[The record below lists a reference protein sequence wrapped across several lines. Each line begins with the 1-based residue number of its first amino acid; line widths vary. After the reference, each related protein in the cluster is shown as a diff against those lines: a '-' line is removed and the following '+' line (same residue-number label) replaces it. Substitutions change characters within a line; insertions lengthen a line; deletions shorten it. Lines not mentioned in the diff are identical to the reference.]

1 MKKTLLVAGALVAGF
16 TTTSLAQTASKNV
29 MIEEFTGAW
38 CGWCVDGAE
47 IVEELIEEHPDRIF
61 SVGIHNGDDM
71 VISENS
77 FLENFSGL
85 GGFPA
90 GMVNRLIIS
99 EGGDNTRTPYRRKL
113 GGDTYG
119 WAHHSAEEMNKM
131 VPLEVKLKAIKT
143 TGSEVK
149 ISVDVVF
156 NEDMAGDFRIMVYVS
171 ENEVTSSNP
180 QANYLSNRAGY
191 ESSKYFSLPGSLPNY
206 KHMWVLRAVP
216 STVYGSKDVIP
227 NPGIKGNTYSK
238 EYTYTI
244 KAGED
249 YTKMHVAAFVIDKDN
264 DEEIVNVNQAGM
276 TPTGVEETTQNA
288 TISSVAPNPVSTLGL
303 VKFALENESY
313 TKVELLNIHGQVVS
327 VLKEG
332 LFAAG
337 NHHAAIDAT
346 QLADGIYLVAITSD
360 AQRTVQR
367 IVVAK

>member
-1 MKKTLLVAGALVAGF
+1 MKKTLLVAGALVVGF
-16 TTTSLAQTASKNV
+16 TTVSLAQTASKNV

-47 IVEELIEEHPDRIF
+47 IVENLIEEHPGRVF

-71 VISENS
+71 VISEGA

-90 GMVNRLIIS
+90 GMVNRLMIS
-99 EGGDNTRTPYRRKL
+99 EGGENTRTPYRRKL

-119 WAHHSAEEMNKM
+119 WAVHSANEMNEM
-131 VPLEVKLKAIKT
+131 VPLEVNLKAIKS
-143 TGSEVK
+143 TGNDVK
-149 ISVDVVF
+149 ITVDVTF
-156 NEDMAGDFRIMVYVS
+156 NEDVASDLRIMLYIS
-171 ENEVTSSNP
+171 ENEVSSSNA
-180 QANYLSNRAGY
+180 QVNYLSKRPGY
-191 ESSKYFSLPGSLPNY
+191 EDSKYYNEPGSLPNY
-206 KHMWVLRAVP
+206 SHMWVLRAVP
-216 STVYGSKDVIP
+216 STVYGTKGTIP
-227 NPGIKGNTYSK
+227 NPAIKDNTYSK
-238 EYTYTI
+238 EYTYTL

-264 DEEIVNVNQAGM
+264 NEEIINVNQAGM
-276 TPTGVEETTQNA
+276 TPTGINEAANVAIN
-288 TISSVAPNPVSTLGL
+288 SVSPNPISTLGL
-303 VKFALENESY
+303 VKFAMEKESY

-332 LFAAG
+332 RFGAG

-346 QLADGIYLVAITSD
+346 QLADGIYLVAITSES
-360 AQRTVQR
+360 QRTVQR